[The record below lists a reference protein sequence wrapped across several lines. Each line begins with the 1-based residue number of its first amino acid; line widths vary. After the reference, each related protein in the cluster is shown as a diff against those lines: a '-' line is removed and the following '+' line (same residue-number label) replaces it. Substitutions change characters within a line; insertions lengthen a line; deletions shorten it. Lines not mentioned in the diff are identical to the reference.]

1 MGKNFDEQRID
12 KMRLSNTLR
21 KSVIVTNRETKEI
34 LEFSSM
40 TEAGKYLG
48 ISRVSVS
55 KYLLNNIPYKE
66 YTISVKHPSLINKE
80 ITQVFSV
87 NDTKLSQQPLLLTN
101 RETGD
106 IKEFSSI
113 TQAAKFLDISRGRL
127 WYFFTNR
134 VDIGNET
141 LKGYTISKIEN
152 SQNIIHRK
160 TKKIEVTDIDTN
172 EVTTYSSFTLAG
184 KALGVPQSSISGY
197 FAKNR
202 TNLFRKKYILKL
214 V

>member
-1 MGKNFDEQRID
+1 LPPAGTI
-12 KMRLSNTLR
+12 
-21 KSVIVTNRETKEI
+21 
-34 LEFSSM
+34 
-40 TEAGKYLG
+40 TE
-48 ISRVSVS
+48 
-55 KYLLNNIPYKE
+55 
-66 YTISVKHPSLINKE
+66 
-80 ITQVFSV
+80 
-87 NDTKLSQQPLLLTN
+87 
-101 RETGD
+101 
-106 IKEFSSI
+106 
-113 TQAAKFLDISRGRL
+113 AAKFLDISRGRL

-152 SQNIIHRK
+152 SQNIIHRR

-202 TNLFRKKYILKL
+202 TNLFRKKYILNL